1 MAEVKSGERLRCAD
15 CGTEIVVI
23 KPGGPVPRCCGKEL
37 ESVAATAKR

>member
-23 KPGGPVPRCCGKEL
+23 KPGGPVPYCCGQEM
-37 ESVAATAKR
+37 ERVSATAKR